1 MKQETEREQVEGGS
15 IDPASGGPQESQEPD
30 GEAGGSLRDDAI
42 PIVASLAAAVLIVGL
57 VLLIHPLRHAVG
69 NALSG
74 DSAALRADLHG
85 IGGVVLVLVLALAH
99 VVIMYPAEILD
110 AAAGFVYGFWFGL
123 PLMML
128 GWVLSGIVCHQ
139 IGRHAAR
146 PALIK
151 IFGHDRF
158 MSYERAIEGGG
169 VTLLLAMRM
178 VPIVPF
184 SLFGYVAGSARV
196 PLPTFIWT
204 TLVGYLPLTALFVY
218 LGSRLEELSIN
229 DPAVWLGAV
238 GLIFFIFVTR
248 RVMPM
253 IRGSA
258 EEPVPVPEP
267 EPIPATED

>member
-1 MKQETEREQVEGGS
+1 VKQETEREQVEGGS
-15 IDPASGGPQESQEPD
+15 IDPASGGRQEPD

-42 PIVASLAAAVLIVGL
+42 PIVASLTAAVLIVGL
-57 VLLIHPLRHAVG
+57 VLLIHPLRHAVA

-74 DSAALRADLHG
+74 DSAALRSDLHG
-85 IGGVVLVLVLALAH
+85 VGGVVLILVLTLAH

-158 MSYERAIEGGG
+158 MSYERAIERGG

-218 LGSRLEELSIN
+218 LGSRLEELSVN

-248 RVMPM
+248 RVMPI
-253 IRGSA
+253 IRGSG
-258 EEPVPVPEP
+258 EEPVPVPKP
-267 EPIPATED
+267 EPVPATEE

>member
-1 MKQETEREQVEGGS
+1 VQQETQPEQVEGGG
-15 IDPASGGPQESQEPD
+15 IDPASAMPREPD
-30 GEAGGSLRDDAI
+30 GDAGGSLRADAI
-42 PIVASLAAAVLIVGL
+42 PIVAALAAAVLIIGL

-85 IGGVVLVLVLALAH
+85 IGGVILVLVLALAH
-99 VVIMYPAEILD
+99 VVIWYPAEILD

-146 PALIK
+146 PALIR
-151 IFGHDRF
+151 IFGNDRF
-158 MSYERAIEGGG
+158 MSYERAIERGG

-184 SLFGYVAGSARV
+184 SLFGFVAGSARV

-229 DPAVWLGAV
+229 DPAIWLGAAA
-238 GLIFFIFVTR
+238 LIFFILVTR
-248 RVMPM
+248 RVMPI
-253 IRGSA
+253 IRGSDEGPA
-258 EEPVPVPEP
+258 PAPEP
-267 EPIPATED
+267 EPVPATDD